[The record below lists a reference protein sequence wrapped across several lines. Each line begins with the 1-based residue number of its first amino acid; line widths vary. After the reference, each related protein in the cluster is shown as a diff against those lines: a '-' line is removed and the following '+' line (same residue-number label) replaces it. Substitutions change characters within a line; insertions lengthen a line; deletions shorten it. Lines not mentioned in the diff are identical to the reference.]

1 MNLQFYKHAYKK
13 LEPLRARA
21 CSVRTGRDA
30 ARERRHGRVSG
41 GPSSLSSRAPAY
53 PARAQ
58 GKAPPGDR
66 PRVASPGAAG
76 KGLGPEP
83 LEGLRSSAGSK
94 GAVLCGDRD
103 AALAVQ
109 AFRLA
114 LIQLHV
120 SAVKSDNL
128 QRACGLVR
136 EASAKGAKVVALPE
150 CFNSPYGTQYFKE
163 YAEKI
168 PGESTQKLSEVAKE
182 CNIYLIGGSI
192 PEEDGGKLYNTCTV
206 FGPDGAMLAKHRKVH
221 LFDINVPGKIQFK
234 ESETLSP
241 GNSFSMFDTPYCKVG
256 LGICYDMRFAEMAQ
270 IYGQKGCQLLI
281 YPGAFNLTTGPAHWE
296 LLQRGRAVDNQV
308 YVATISPAR
317 DEKASYVAWG
327 HSTVVNPWGEVIAK
341 AGAEETVVY
350 TDIDLKKLAEIRQQI
365 PILSQ
370 KRCDLYGVEMKK

>member
-1 MNLQFYKHAYKK
+1 L
-13 LEPLRARA
+13 
-21 CSVRTGRDA
+21 D
-30 ARERRHGRVSG
+30 
-41 GPSSLSSRAPAY
+41 
-53 PARAQ
+53 
-58 GKAPPGDR
+58 
-66 PRVASPGAAG
+66 
-76 KGLGPEP
+76 
-83 LEGLRSSAGSK
+83 
-94 GAVLCGDRD
+94 
-103 AALAVQ
+103 
-109 AFRLA
+109 FRLA

-120 SAVKSDNL
+120 SAVKSENL

-182 CNIYLIGGSI
+182 CSIYLIGGSI
-192 PEEDGGKLYNTCTV
+192 PEEDDGKLYNTCAV
-206 FGPDGAMLAKHRKVH
+206 FGPDGAILAKHRKVH
-221 LFDINVPGKIQFK
+221 LFDINIPGKIQFK

-256 LGICYDMRFAEMAQ
+256 LGICYDLRFAEMAQ
-270 IYGQKGCQLLI
+270 VYGQKGCHLLI

-296 LLQRGRAVDNQV
+296 LLQRGRALDNQV

-341 AGAEETVVY
+341 AGAEETVIY
-350 TDIDLKKLAEIRQQI
+350 TDIDLQKLAEIRRQI

-370 KRCDLYGVEMKK
+370 KRCDLYGIEMKK

>member
-1 MNLQFYKHAYKK
+1 MQ
-13 LEPLRARA
+13 
-21 CSVRTGRDA
+21 A
-30 ARERRHGRVSG
+30 AR
-41 GPSSLSSRAPAY
+41 
-53 PARAQ
+53 
-58 GKAPPGDR
+58 
-66 PRVASPGAAG
+66 GAMAN
-76 KGLGPEP
+76 
-83 LEGLRSSAGSK
+83 
-94 GAVLCGDRD
+94 
-103 AALAVQ
+103 
-109 AFRLA
+109 FRLA

-163 YAEKI
+163 YAERI
-168 PGESTQKLSEVAKE
+168 PGESTQKLSEVARE
-182 CNIYLIGGSI
+182 CSIYLIGGSI

-221 LFDINVPGKIQFK
+221 LFDINIPGKIQFK

-270 IYGQKGCQLLI
+270 VYGQKGCQLLI
-281 YPGAFNLTTGPAHWE
+281 YPGAFNMTTGPAHWE

-308 YVATISPAR
+308 YVATVSPAR

-370 KRCDLYGVEMKK
+370 KRCDLYGIEMKK

>member
-1 MNLQFYKHAYKK
+1 MQ
-13 LEPLRARA
+13 
-21 CSVRTGRDA
+21 A
-30 ARERRHGRVSG
+30 AR
-41 GPSSLSSRAPAY
+41 
-53 PARAQ
+53 
-58 GKAPPGDR
+58 
-66 PRVASPGAAG
+66 GAMAN
-76 KGLGPEP
+76 
-83 LEGLRSSAGSK
+83 
-94 GAVLCGDRD
+94 
-103 AALAVQ
+103 
-109 AFRLA
+109 FRLA

-128 QRACGLVR
+128 QRACGLIR

-168 PGESTQKLSEVAKE
+168 PGESTQKLSAVAKE
-182 CNIYLIGGSI
+182 CSIYLIGGSI

-206 FGPDGAMLAKHRKVH
+206 FGPDGAILAKHRKIH

-241 GNSFSMFDTPYCKVG
+241 GDSFSMFDT
-256 LGICYDMRFAEMAQ
+256 R
-270 IYGQKGCQLLI
+270 CQLLI
-281 YPGAFNLTTGPAHWE
+281 YPGAFNMTTGPAHWE

-308 YVATISPAR
+308 YVATVSPAR

-341 AGAEETVVY
+341 AGAEETVIY

-370 KRCDLYGVEMKK
+370 KRYDLYGIEMKK